1 MKTINEQGGLSMER
15 AGLVFLTA
23 FIGGFAFSCVSTF
36 SYKFEYVIGSWLA
49 GVIMASLE
57 YAYQKRKITRS
68 TVVMSVDSLA

>member
-15 AGLVFLTA
+15 AGLVFLTV

-57 YAYQKRKITRS
+57 YAYQKKSTRS
-68 TVVMSVDSLA
+68 SDVISSVDTLA